1 MSRCSYK
8 QSLSLRRFGKRIF
21 HICFSRLPCDKKVF
35 LFAALFIL
43 CASFAIPVRVFAQTA
58 TSTNTATS
66 TATST
71 EALED
76 LSSDEIEAQRKKL
89 ENKLAE
95 LEEKMAQQ
103 QEVINEYQDKG
114 RTLQNEIYS
123 INAQTNKLN
132 LQIEAVNLSLQKL
145 NSDIY
150 ETQRQINRTQNSI
163 ESHKEALAE
172 ALQDIYEADNQ
183 TLIAILLQNSKISE
197 FFNNIN
203 DILLVQDNIHDSL
216 NNIVKL
222 RQNLIEQKQEL
233 GLEKTDVENL
243 KDIRESSKQQL
254 QYTKSYK
261 ADLLEQTQ
269 SQESRYQEMLT
280 ETRQTAAEI
289 RSRIF
294 QLIGGGELTFEK
306 AYELAKLAEGG
317 TGVRA
322 ALTLAILDRES
333 LLGKNVGQCSYE
345 TAMHPTR
352 DIPVFEAIVK
362 NLGLEGNSTVT
373 KVSCPNAHGAYG
385 GAMGPAQFI
394 PSTWAIYGGYEKD
407 SGKWEYDSGEDKIG
421 QVTGNKPSNP
431 WRNEDAFTATSLYIK
446 DLIESSSCQDY
457 ANQYDY
463 LLSHQTLLERCAA
476 AKYYAGSRWWTY
488 RFWYGDAVVEK
499 AKELQEDID
508 ILKKG

>member
-1 MSRCSYK
+1 MK
-8 QSLSLRRFGKRIF
+8 HNLHKAVIF
-21 HICFSRLPCDKKVF
+21 SVAI
-35 LFAALFIL
+35 FAL
-43 CASFAIPVRVFAQTA
+43 CASFAFYGPTKAQTA
-58 TSTNTATS
+58 TSTETENS
-66 TATST
+66 TST
-71 EALED
+71 EALEN
-76 LSSDEIEAQRKKL
+76 LTSEEVASQREQL
-89 ENKLAE
+89 ENRLAE
-95 LEEKMAQQ
+95 LEEQMAE
-103 QEVINEYQDKG
+103 QEKVINEYQTQG

-132 LQIEAVNLSLQKL
+132 LEIEAVNLSLQKL

-163 ESHKEALAE
+163 ESHKEALAS
-172 ALQDIYEADNQ
+172 ALQNLYESDKE
-183 TLIAILLQNSKISE
+183 TLVAILLQNSKISD

-233 GLEKTDVENL
+233 GFEKTDVENL
-243 KDIRESSKQQL
+243 KDIRESRKQQL
-254 QYTKSYK
+254 QYTKYYK

-269 SQESRYQEMLT
+269 NQESKYQELLE

-294 QLIGGGELTFEK
+294 QLIGGGELKFEN
-306 AYELAKLAEGG
+306 AYELAKLAEGA

-322 ALTLAILDRES
+322 ALTLAILSRES

-352 DIPVFEAIVK
+352 DIPVFTAIIK
-362 NLGLEGNSTVT
+362 KLGLQGDSTVT
-373 KVSCPNAHGAYG
+373 KVSCPNAHGDYG

-394 PSTWAIYGGYEKD
+394 PSTWAIYGGYTKNG
-407 SGKWEYDSGEDKIG
+407 SRWEYNSNKDIIG
-421 QVTGNKPSNP
+421 SITGNKPSNP
-431 WRNEDAFTATSLYIK
+431 WRNEDAFAATAIYIK
-446 DLIESSSCQDY
+446 ELIESSSCQKYGDD
-457 ANQYDY
+457 YDY
-463 LLSHQTLLERCAA
+463 LLPHQTLLERCAA

-488 RFWYGDAVVEK
+488 RFWYGDAVVKK
-499 AKELQEDID
+499 AEELQADID